1 MKQHEREYFVSRIR
15 SGIMPISNKSHTV
28 YVYAP
33 NMLHSLEASRFSMQA
48 YEDAEYEG
56 VMDQDEMHEWMVEHD
71 LWSNE
76 EDEQLK
82 GIEKDVKNLREKI
95 YLNRD
100 NVELRERIRLYLR
113 AGEDGYAELSFKKN
127 EYSPNT
133 CEGIALSARYKY
145 IIEHCCTCLNGDL
158 YDFADMSVD
167 FVSSEYQNAALT
179 ERQLREIARE
189 EPWKS
194 TWSVY
199 GKSENI
205 LFNNKNRELTQDQKG
220 ILIWSTMYDNI
231 QEHHECPSDDVIKDD
246 DVLDGWFIV
255 QRNKREQEKLEGEVE
270 GELTNDK
277 IRNAH
282 EVFMVP
288 DGDKKLEKINSMN
301 NPTARMFK
309 KQREHLIEQRGSV
322 AQGEFFDEKL
332 GVRSDQ
338 NKMYKNKF
346 S

>member
-1 MKQHEREYFVSRIR
+1 MLFD
-15 SGIMPISNKSHTV
+15 NK
-28 YVYAP
+28 
-33 NMLHSLEASRFSMQA
+33 
-48 YEDAEYEG
+48 D
-56 VMDQDEMHEWMVEHD
+56 
-71 LWSNE
+71 
-76 EDEQLK
+76 
-82 GIEKDVKNLREKI
+82 
-95 YLNRD
+95 RD
-100 NVELRERIRLYLR
+100 
-113 AGEDGYAELSFKKN
+113 
-127 EYSPNT
+127 
-133 CEGIALSARYKY
+133 
-145 IIEHCCTCLNGDL
+145 
-158 YDFADMSVD
+158 
-167 FVSSEYQNAALT
+167 
-179 ERQLREIARE
+179 
-189 EPWKS
+189 
-194 TWSVY
+194 
-199 GKSENI
+199 
-205 LFNNKNRELTQDQKG
+205 LTQDQKG
-220 ILIWSTMYDNI
+220 ILIWATMYDNI

>member
-15 SGIMPISNKSHTV
+15 SGIVPVSNKSHTV
-28 YVYAP
+28 YVHAP
-33 NMLHSLEASRFSMQA
+33 NMLHSLEANRFAMKT
-48 YEDAEYEG
+48 YEKAEYEE
-56 VMDQDEMHEWMVEHD
+56 VMNTDEMNEWMIEHE
-71 LWSNE
+71 LWSHE

-82 GIEKDVKNLREKI
+82 GIEKDIKTLREKI

-100 NVELRERIRLYLR
+100 NAELREQIRLYLR
-113 AGEDGYAELSFKKN
+113 AGETGYTELSMKKN
-127 EYSPNT
+127 EYAPNT
-133 CEGIALSARYKY
+133 CEGLATSARYKF
-145 IIEHCCTCLNGDL
+145 IIENCCTNINGDP
-158 YDFADMSVD
+158 YDFIDMSVD
-167 FVSSEYQNAALT
+167 FVSLQYQDSSLT
-179 ERQLREIARE
+179 EKQLREIARE

-199 GKSENI
+199 GKSENM
-205 LFNNKNRELTQDQKG
+205 LFHNKDRDLTQDQKG
-220 ILIWSTMYDNI
+220 ILIWATMYDNI

-246 DVLDGWFIV
+246 DVLDGWFVV

-282 EVFMVP
+282 EVFMIP
-288 DGDKKLEKINSMN
+288 DGDEKLQKINSMN
-301 NPTARMFK
+301 NNTARMFK
-309 KQREHLIEQRGSV
+309 KQREHLIEHRGSV

-332 GVRSDQ
+332 GIRSDQ